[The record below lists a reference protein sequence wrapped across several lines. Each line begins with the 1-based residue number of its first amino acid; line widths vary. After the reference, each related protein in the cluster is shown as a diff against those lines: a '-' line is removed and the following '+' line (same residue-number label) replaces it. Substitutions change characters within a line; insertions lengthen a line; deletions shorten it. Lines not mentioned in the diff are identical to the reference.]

1 MSQFKVHTKES
12 APEKALPALE
22 TAEAMFG
29 FVPNL
34 LGVMA
39 TSPALTEAYLA
50 LSKIF
55 EKNTAL
61 SATEQQIVLLT
72 VSRYHECHYCMAA
85 HSVVA
90 DMQSIPAE
98 ITQAIRNDQPI
109 PDSKLQALRTLVTAL
124 VEQRGAISE
133 LDITSF
139 LDAGYQR
146 VHVMDVMVGIGQK
159 TLSNYT
165 NHLAETP
172 LDTAFEDRAW
182 ASS

>member
-1 MSQFKVHTKES
+1 MSLFKVHTKES

-39 TSPALTEAYLA
+39 TSPALAEAYLA
-50 LSKIF
+50 LSEIF
-55 EKNTAL
+55 EKSTAL
-61 SATEQQIVLLT
+61 TPTERQIVLLT

-90 DMQSIPAE
+90 DMQSIPIE
-98 ITQAIRNDQPI
+98 ITQAIRNDSPI
-109 PDSKLQALRTLVTAL
+109 PDSKLEALKTLVTEL
-124 VEQRGAISE
+124 VDHRGAISE
-133 LDITSF
+133 LEIKKF
-139 LDAGYQR
+139 LDAGYQL
-146 VHVMDVMVGIGQK
+146 VHLMDVMVGVGQK

-182 ASS
+182 APA

>member
-1 MSQFKVHTKES
+1 MSLFKVHTKES

-39 TSPALTEAYLA
+39 TSPALAEAYLA
-50 LSKIF
+50 LSEIF
-55 EKNTAL
+55 EKSTAL
-61 SATEQQIVLLT
+61 TPTERQIVLLT
-72 VSRYHECHYCMAA
+72 VSRYHECHYCLAA

-98 ITQAIRNDQPI
+98 ITQAIRNDRPI
-109 PDSKLQALRTLVTAL
+109 PDSKLEALRTLVTAL
-124 VEQRGAISE
+124 VDHRGAISE
-133 LDITSF
+133 LEIKPF
-139 LDAGYQR
+139 LAAGYQP
-146 VHVMDVMVGIGQK
+146 VHLMDVMVGVGQK

-172 LDTAFEDRAW
+172 LDSAFENRAW
-182 ASS
+182 VPS

>member
-1 MSQFKVHTKES
+1 MSVFQVHTKES

-22 TAEAMFG
+22 SAEAMFG

-39 TSPALTEAYLA
+39 TSPALAEAYLA

-55 EKNTAL
+55 EMSTAL
-61 SATEQQIVLLT
+61 TPTERQIVLLT

-85 HSVVA
+85 HSIVA
-90 DMQSIPAE
+90 DMQSIPIE
-98 ITQAIRNDQPI
+98 ITQAIRNDLPI
-109 PDSKLQALRTLVTAL
+109 PDSKLEALRTLVTAL
-124 VEQRGAISE
+124 VDHRGAISE
-133 LDITSF
+133 LEIKSF
-139 LDAGYQR
+139 LAAGYQL
-146 VHVMDVMVGIGQK
+146 VHLMDVMVGVAQK

-172 LDTAFEDRAW
+172 LDTAFKDRAW
-182 ASS
+182 EPS